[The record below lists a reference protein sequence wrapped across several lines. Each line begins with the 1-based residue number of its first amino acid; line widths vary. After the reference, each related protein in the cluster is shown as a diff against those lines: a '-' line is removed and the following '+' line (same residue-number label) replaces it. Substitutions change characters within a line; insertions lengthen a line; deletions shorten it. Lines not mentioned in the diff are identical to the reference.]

1 MTDCSHSAEK
11 IRPGNLLLTTVG
23 ACDIGP
29 EHLLH
34 VFGQQRRRFVAV
46 LQGFGTDDWAAPT
59 RCADWSAHE
68 VVRHLCDGTAV
79 AASAGPDDRTLDMAA
94 GFDPRTTP
102 SRSLAVSAHESPDA
116 TIGRFTATTE
126 QALALLRSRLARND
140 RYDVRLPYGP
150 MDWTILVLHV
160 FWDSWLH
167 ERDVLL
173 ARGREHPTDDDATHY
188 ATAYGLFLAA
198 AVARMFGDPVQQKL
212 VLGSDGGGAFALD
225 SEEGAVTLTA
235 TRASLTG
242 PAAALVTDALAG
254 RAPTA
259 TVQCD
264 LSPGARTALSHLA
277 DFFNSPVQP
286 SPA

>member
-1 MTDCSHSAEK
+1 MIDRSPVLEEM
-11 IRPGNLLLTTVG
+11 RPGTLSLTTSG
-23 ACDIGP
+23 ICDLRA
-29 EHLLH
+29 EHLFDA
-34 VFGQQRRRFVAV
+34 FGEQRRRFAAV
-46 LQGFGTDDWAAPT
+46 LQSFSPEDWAAST

-68 VVRHLCDGTAV
+68 VVRHLCDGTTV

-94 GFDPRTTP
+94 GFDPRITP
-102 SRSLAVSAHESPDA
+102 SRSLTASADESPDA
-116 TIGRFTATTE
+116 TLRRLAATTAE
-126 QALALLRSRLARND
+126 ALATLRARLARND

-173 ARGREHPTDDDATHY
+173 ASGREHPADADATHY

-198 AVARMFGDPVQQKL
+198 TVAAMFGDPVHQRL
-212 VLGSDGGGAFALD
+212 TLGGDGGGIFELD
-225 SEEGAVTLTA
+225 SQGAITLNVTA
-235 TRASLTG
+235 MAIAG
-242 PAAALVTDALAG
+242 PAAAEVTDALAG

-259 TVQCD
+259 AVLGD
-264 LSPGARTALSHLA
+264 LSPGSRTALSHLA
-277 DFFNSPVQP
+277 EFFNSPVQP